1 MRQGKTAAWRL
12 AAGLLLVAAVAWGG
26 PDEMQHAWD
35 LVRQGRRAEAIALL
49 RGLTGSEPKNVEA
62 HLLLGSLLQ
71 EAGQREEC
79 LKELTAA
86 VSLRPDSA
94 EAQNALGEA
103 YNAFGEGK
111 SARVRFERA
120 VELDGKFAPARVNL
134 GAALLEAG
142 ESEAAAKQL
151 DAAIGLLGEKEDAGY
166 PLYLRAKIYA
176 GSGEARKAEDALE
189 RAVKV
194 EPEFAEAWSDLGA
207 VRQTMR
213 DSAGAMAALRR
224 AVELKPEDGVAQRR
238 LGMEY
243 LDEGKAAEA
252 LPHLRA
258 AVRVDRRDQG
268 ALNGLQRALRET
280 GQDAEADRVKAEL
293 VEMLRA
299 RDREDQ
305 NTVAAL
311 RLNNEGVVLEKG
323 GKLEGA
329 IEKYRAAHQLAP
341 EHNGIEV
348 NLAVALLR
356 NGEWEEGLR
365 FLREAAAREPDNAAV
380 QAALADA
387 LEQAPVR
394 YGGRGKAR
402 SAGPK

>member
-1 MRQGKTAAWRL
+1 M
-12 AAGLLLVAAVAWGG
+12 AAGLLLAAWVAWGR
-26 PDEMQHAWD
+26 PDEVQHAWD

-79 LKELTAA
+79 LKELMAA
-86 VSLRPDSA
+86 VTLRPDSA

-111 SARVRFERA
+111 LARGRFERA
-120 VELDGKFAPARVNL
+120 VELDGAFAAARVNL
-134 GAALLEAG
+134 GAALIEAG

-151 DAAIGLLGEKEDAGY
+151 DAAIGLIGEREDAAY

-176 GSGEARKAEDALE
+176 ESGEAQKAEEVLE

-194 EPEFAEAWSDLGA
+194 APEFVEAWSDLGA

-213 DSAGAMAALRR
+213 DAAGAKEALGR
-224 AVELKPEDGVAQRR
+224 AVELKPDDGVAQRR

-258 AVRVDRRDQG
+258 AVRVDPRDQG

-280 GQDAEADRVKAEL
+280 GQPGEADRVKAQL

-299 RDREDQ
+299 RDRADQ

-311 RLNNEGVVLEKG
+311 GLNNEGVELEKAG
-323 GKLEGA
+323 NLAGA
-329 IEKYRAAHQLAP
+329 IAKYRAAHELAP

-356 NGEWEEGLR
+356 HGDWEEGLR
-365 FLREAAAREPDNAAV
+365 LLREAAAREPENAAV
-380 QAALADA
+380 QAALEDA
-387 LEQAPVR
+387 LEQAPVE

-402 SAGPK
+402 SAGP

>member
-1 MRQGKTAAWRL
+1 MWRVAA
-12 AAGLLLVAAVAWGG
+12 ALLMVAAVSRGG
-26 PDEMQHAWD
+26 PDEVQHAWD
-35 LVRQGRRAEAIALL
+35 LVMQGRRAEAIELL
-49 RGLTGSEPKNVEA
+49 RGVTAAEPKNVEA

-79 LKELTAA
+79 LKQLTAA

-111 SARVRFERA
+111 SARGRFEKA
-120 VELDGKFAPARVNL
+120 VDLDGKFAPARVNL
-134 GAALLEAG
+134 GALLLEAG
-142 ESEAAAKQL
+142 EAGAAAKQL
-151 DAAIGLLGEKEDAGY
+151 DTAVGLLGDNVDAAY

-176 GSGEARKAEDALE
+176 GSGEAQKAEAALE
-189 RAVKV
+189 RAVKLQ
-194 EPEFAEAWSDLGA
+194 PGFAEAWSDLGA

-213 DSAGAMAALRR
+213 DSRGAMAALRR
-224 AVELKPEDGVAQRR
+224 AVELKPDDAVAQRR

-243 LDEGKAAEA
+243 LDEGNAAEA
-252 LPHLRA
+252 LLHLQA
-258 AVRVDRRDQG
+258 AARVAPNDQSV
-268 ALNGLQRALRET
+268 LNGLQRALRET
-280 GQDAEADRVKAEL
+280 GQAAEADRVKAQL

-299 RDREDQ
+299 RDRADQ
-305 NTVAAL
+305 DLVTAL
-311 RLNNEGVVLEKG
+311 RLNNEGAEMEKA
-323 GKLEGA
+323 GKLAGA
-329 IEKYRAAHQLAP
+329 IDKYRAAHQLAP

-356 NGEWEEGLR
+356 NGEWEEGLKL
-365 FLREAAAREPDNAAV
+365 LREAAAREPGDAAV

-394 YGGRGKAR
+394 YGGKGKER